1 MCAKPWDMA
10 RLRLLALLPLVAFAV
25 HCAPA
30 SEDDGAPA
38 EGSSADEVKKAES
51 LFGNFSSKECEP
63 VDDHTWE
70 RREYHFG
77 RDTTAAWIRYAS
89 ADCSEA
95 SRTMTIDIEG
105 GAKVTGFSRELHA
118 VELIAR
124 FDKKTITPTA
134 KGLPIL
140 AAQCK
145 GYRFKAGEPTEV
157 GDGCG
162 KLLRQDDTCP
172 AEYDLMKV
180 TLHGLYFGDRSHPL
194 CTAQTRPSKVARWA
208 VTMD

>member
-1 MCAKPWDMA
+1 MCKPGRMA
-10 RLRLLALLPLVAFAV
+10 RLRLLALAPLCALAL
-25 HCAPA
+25 HCAPTQ
-30 SEDDGAPA
+30 EDDGAGE
-38 EGSSADEVKKAES
+38 EGSSADEIKKAES

-70 RREYHFG
+70 KREYHFG
-77 RDTTAAWIRYAS
+77 KSSTAAWIRYAS

-95 SRTMTIDIEG
+95 SKTMTIDIEG
-105 GAKVTGFSRELHA
+105 GAKVTGFSRELRA

-140 AAQCK
+140 AAQCR
-145 GYRFKAGEPTEV
+145 GYRFEAGVATEV

-162 KLLRQDDTCP
+162 KMLRQDDTCP

-180 TLHGLYFGDRSHPL
+180 TFHGLYFGDRSHPL
-194 CTAQTRPSKVARWA
+194 CTTKTRPSKVARWA